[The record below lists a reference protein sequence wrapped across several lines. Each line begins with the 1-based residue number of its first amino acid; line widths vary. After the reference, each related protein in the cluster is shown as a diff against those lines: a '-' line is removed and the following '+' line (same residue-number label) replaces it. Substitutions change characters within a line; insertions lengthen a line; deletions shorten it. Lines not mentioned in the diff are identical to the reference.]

1 LLARWRSFWGTLWRR
16 QRFEADLDEE
26 LRFHLE
32 SRAQDLVRQGR
43 SPTAALRQARLELG
57 AIDGHKQEVRQA
69 RGLRLW
75 DELVAD
81 LRFAWRGW
89 RRQRGL
95 ALAVTAILTLGI
107 GVAAAVF
114 TLVNAAVLRP
124 QMGPGG
130 DPGSFARVYVAQA
143 FAPALPDRFSPPQIA
158 DLLALQGA
166 ARTLADVAG
175 ARWVSARLDADPN
188 EVKGLLVTCNFF
200 SVHRPARPL
209 LGRLLDHRDCGRGA
223 PVMVLSERLWR
234 LRGADPAVVGKAL
247 TYKGRP
253 FTVVGVVTGKFDGV
267 REENG
272 VWLPYDHGALWPV
285 AHTWESRFDTAA
297 RLRPGHSRRDAA
309 AELNVLLQQLDG
321 QHPGRRSRVLVTDGS
336 IVARPSSGQGLVVLS
351 LLFGLLAMIV
361 LLISANV
368 VSLLLARAHA
378 RRHEIAVRLAL
389 GAGSRRLMKMLMV
402 ETLPLAALAGAL
414 SLLLA
419 RALPPLLVR
428 WLDDDPR
435 DIALDPDWR
444 VWLFVGG
451 VSLLAAL
458 ASGLTPALEALNVDL
473 MQSLKGRLRGLAPGS
488 DRHRWRDLLVAA
500 QVMVTV
506 VLLAG
511 AALFVRAYVQ
521 IAWQDQGFDTRHTL
535 VTPLRPRG
543 EDPPSWPLV
552 HQAVSAQLRATPG
565 VEAVALATAVPPG
578 GRYLRVARDQGSFK
592 ALSRQVQVNGVSPS
606 FFETLRVPVL
616 RGRAL
621 QPADA
626 VRGSARGTVPN
637 VVVSQRLARDL
648 WPDGDPIGQSLRTS
662 VGGRLQVVGV
672 AGDVLRPGRD
682 NDPSVYEALGDNQA
696 VVLVRFSGDAT
707 AATARVEAAIARA
720 APRFATSARTFHARY
735 QKDADQM
742 ARVALLVLVLGG
754 CALAL
759 SLVGVYGTVSFA
771 ARRRLKEIGIRMA
784 LGATGRDLVR
794 ALVFPTARAVGL
806 GALAGTLLAL
816 VLAPGLRPL
825 TGELDYRD
833 PLAHLGAALLLGV
846 AALAAM
852 LGPARRALAADP
864 AAILRED

>member
-1 LLARWRSFWGTLWRR
+1 LLARWRSFWRALWQR

-26 LRFHLE
+26 LHFHLE
-32 SRAQDLVRQGR
+32 TRAEDLVRQGR
-43 SPTAALRQARLELG
+43 SPAEAKRQARQELG
-57 AIDGHKQEVRQA
+57 AIDGHKQDVRQA

-75 DELVAD
+75 DELLAD
-81 LRFAWRGW
+81 LLFAWRGW
-89 RRQRGL
+89 RRQRAL
-95 ALAVTAILTLGI
+95 ALAVVAILTLGI
-107 GVAAAVF
+107 GVAAATF
-114 TLVNAAVLRP
+114 TVVNAAVLRP

-143 FAPALPDRFSPPQIA
+143 FAPELPDRFRPPQIA

-166 ARTLADVAG
+166 SRTLADVAG
-175 ARWVSARLDADPN
+175 ARWISARLEADPAD
-188 EVKGLLVTCNFF
+188 VKGLLVTCNFF
-200 SVHRPARPL
+200 AVHRPARPL
-209 LGRLLDHRDCGRGA
+209 LGRLLDHRDCGQGA
-223 PVMVLSERLWR
+223 AVMVLSERLWR
-234 LRGADPAVVGKAL
+234 QRGADPAVVGKTM
-247 TYKGRP
+247 TYKGHA

-336 IVARPSSGQGLVVLS
+336 IIARPSEDGKSLLVLS

-361 LLISANV
+361 LLVSANV

-389 GAGSRRLMKMLMV
+389 GASSRRLMKMLMV
-402 ETLPLAALAGAL
+402 ETLPLATLAGVL

-451 VSLLAAL
+451 ISLLAAL

-473 MQSLKGRLRGLAPGS
+473 MQSLKGRLQGLATRRG
-488 DRHRWRDLLVAA
+488 RHRLRDLLVAA

-521 IAWQDQGFDTRHTL
+521 ISWQDQGFDTRHTL

-543 EDPPSWPLV
+543 EDPASWPLV
-552 HQAVSAQLRATPG
+552 HQAVTAALRATPG
-565 VEAVALATAVPPG
+565 VEVVALATAIPPG
-578 GRYLRVARDQGSFK
+578 GRYLRVARDQGAFK
-592 ALSRQVQVNGVSPS
+592 GGSKQVQINAVSPS
-606 FFETLRVPVL
+606 FFETLRIPVL

-621 QPADA
+621 QPGDT
-626 VRGSARGTVPN
+626 ARGGVPN
-637 VVVSQRLARDL
+637 VVLSQRLARDL
-648 WPDGDPIGQSLRTS
+648 WPQGDPIGQSLRTS
-662 VGGRLQVVGV
+662 VGGRFQVVGV
-672 AGDVLRPGRD
+672 AGDILRPGRD
-682 NDPSVYEALGDNQA
+682 NDPAIYAALGDDQA

-707 AATARVEAAIARA
+707 AAAARVEAAIGRA
-720 APRFATSARTFHARY
+720 APRLATGARTFHARY

-742 ARVALLVLVLGG
+742 ARVALMVLVLGG

-784 LGATGRDLVR
+784 LGASGPDLVR
-794 ALVFPTARAVGL
+794 ALVVPTARSVGL

-833 PLAHLGAALLLGV
+833 PLAHLGAALLLGA

-852 LGPARRALAADP
+852 LGPARRALDADP
-864 AAILRED
+864 AAILRQD